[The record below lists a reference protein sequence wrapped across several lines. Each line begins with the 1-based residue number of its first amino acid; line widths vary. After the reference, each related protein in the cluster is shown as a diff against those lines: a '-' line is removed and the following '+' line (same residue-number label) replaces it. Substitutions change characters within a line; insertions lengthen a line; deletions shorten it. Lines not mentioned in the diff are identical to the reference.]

1 MAKRLGW
8 LALASWILATLSA
21 CEFLGG
27 AAVGAGATS
36 GAYEIRAERALDELE
51 EDYRPGRIGREEY
64 LKRKREIERGS
75 ILN

>member
-1 MAKRLGW
+1 MSKRLTLT
-8 LALASWILATLSA
+8 LACGLIAALSG

-27 AAVGAGATS
+27 AAVGAGAAS
-36 GAYEIRAERALDELE
+36 AGYEIRSERALDELE
-51 EDYRPGRIGREEY
+51 EDYREGRIDRDEY